1 MNAFDAFPRARGLAR
16 PVLFAVPLLASG
28 LAVAA
33 PINIELN
40 RLDPAGA
47 NCRATIVVQNT
58 EQKPVESLKIDLVMF
73 DTGGLVAKRLL
84 VDVGALARSKT
95 IVKSFE
101 LAELGCEKI
110 GRVLLNDVP
119 ACGTAGADAC
129 LDAVATTSR
138 AAAPFDK

>member
-1 MNAFDAFPRARGLAR
+1 MDVIAFPRARAIASATAC
-16 PVLFAVPLLASG
+16 LFAGA
-28 LAVAA
+28 AAAA

-47 NCRATIVVQNT
+47 NCRATIVVHNT
-58 EQKPVESLKIDLVMF
+58 EPKPVDGLKIDLVMF

-101 LAELGCEKI
+101 LAELGCDRI

-119 ACGTAGADAC
+119 ACGGATANAC

>member
-1 MNAFDAFPRARGLAR
+1 MNAFAFPRARDLAPGLAC
-16 PVLFAVPLLASG
+16 LLASG
-28 LAVAA
+28 VAAAA

-40 RLDPAGA
+40 RLDPAGP

-58 EQKPVESLKIDLVMF
+58 EAKPVDGLKIDLVMF

-84 VDVGALARSKT
+84 VDVGALARLKT

-101 LAELGCEKI
+101 LAELGCDRI

-119 ACGTAGADAC
+119 ACGEAAASGC
-129 LDAVATTSR
+129 LDAVATSSR
-138 AAAPFDK
+138 AAPPFDK